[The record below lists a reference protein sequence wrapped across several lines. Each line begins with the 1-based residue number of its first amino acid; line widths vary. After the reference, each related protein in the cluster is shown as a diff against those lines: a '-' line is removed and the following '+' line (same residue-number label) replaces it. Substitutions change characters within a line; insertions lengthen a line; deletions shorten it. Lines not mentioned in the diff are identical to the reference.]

1 MNTESNMTPD
11 CKNCRSFLPDLLLD
25 SGYEATHP
33 EVAAHLNSCGSC
45 GSCRTELS
53 ELRATFAALDEFHAP
68 EPSPFF
74 DTRLHARLREE
85 VAAQPEGF
93 WERMRSYLLFSTGH
107 SFRPAVAGA
116 LALVLAAGGAS
127 FVGFH
132 NTLSGSSSQTASST
146 VDDLKVLDNN
156 ASAEQ
161 QMGQL
166 LDQSGAEDGDSDAA
180 S

>member
-1 MNTESNMTPD
+1 MNTERNMTHD
-11 CKNCRSFLPDLLLD
+11 CKTCHSHLPDLLLD
-25 SGYEATHP
+25 SGFEAAHP
-33 EVAAHLNSCGSC
+33 EIASHLSACDA
-45 GSCRTELS
+45 CRTEIA
-53 ELRATFAALDEFHAP
+53 ELRATFVVLDEFHAP

-93 WERMRSYLLFSTGH
+93 WERVRSYLLFSTGR

-116 LALVLAAGGAS
+116 LAVVLAAGSAS
-127 FVGFH
+127 LIGFH
-132 NTLSGSSSQTASST
+132 NTLSGTTSQTASST

-166 LDQSGAEDGDSDAA
+166 LDQSGAEDGDNDSA